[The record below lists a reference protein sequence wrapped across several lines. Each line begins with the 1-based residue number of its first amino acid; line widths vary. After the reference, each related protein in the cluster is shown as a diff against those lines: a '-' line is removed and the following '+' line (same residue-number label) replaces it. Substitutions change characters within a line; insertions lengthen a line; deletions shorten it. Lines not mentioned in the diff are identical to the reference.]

1 MRINIIIGILSILII
16 FVIIL
21 LIKKY
26 SKKELFQNPNTPPQ
40 QPHYLAC
47 CDYQPFYQVDE
58 DSQSRQ
64 RADLCSHGEYVNAI
78 PDFHVNRF
86 DGNSLLNA
94 IHFVNPRNP
103 CCLRTCINDFTY
115 TPENTENSPND
126 QQKIGEFKDFIPLD
140 MLGTSQCD
148 QCINNFKSAVGLM
161 AEPDRCESEFEE
173 ENSNDQD

>member
-58 DSQSRQ
+58 D
-64 RADLCSHGEYVNAI
+64 
-78 PDFHVNRF
+78 
-86 DGNSLLNA
+86 
-94 IHFVNPRNP
+94 
-103 CCLRTCINDFTY
+103 
-115 TPENTENSPND
+115 
-126 QQKIGEFKDFIPLD
+126 
-140 MLGTSQCD
+140 
-148 QCINNFKSAVGLM
+148 
-161 AEPDRCESEFEE
+161 
-173 ENSNDQD
+173 

>member
-21 LIKKY
+21 LIKNIQ
-26 SKKELFQNPNTPPQ
+26 KKNFFKTQIRHLPASL
-40 QPHYLAC
+40 LAC

-94 IHFVNPRNP
+94 IHFVNP
-103 CCLRTCINDFTY
+103 
-115 TPENTENSPND
+115 
-126 QQKIGEFKDFIPLD
+126 
-140 MLGTSQCD
+140 
-148 QCINNFKSAVGLM
+148 KSNVV
-161 AEPDRCESEFEE
+161 
-173 ENSNDQD
+173 